1 MCDSLLQNV
10 FRKLDGNHLVDN
22 ILAQHSRTYSL
33 TNKLKCTIL
42 ASRHYFVNGA
52 CFIRELAKQ
61 LAKFEQV
68 QVSLL
73 VPEDTLYNE
82 NEERK
87 AKEIGVTIV
96 KARKQLAFSDSIE
109 WLNYPPA
116 YLKTDIVIGVGVEL
130 GKIAQNWK
138 MRYQCKS
145 IQFASEIDQRRVLMY
160 HDTIDDGRVH
170 IKRFRGLSL
179 SADIPVAVGPKT
191 ADKLAASLRSKGKQV
206 LGFTP
211 GISSEFSSLTHAT
224 KDGTDF
230 RVLFVGGINPDNS
243 QEDGVELATKTM
255 AELNDKSYRLIH
267 VGAGKGREQQF
278 ANLFHQSGVP
288 IRQCEMRNH
297 PQSDEEWKDL
307 LCEVDL
313 AIMPSGDEEF
323 GWEAL
328 VALSAGL
335 PVLVHEESGF
345 GRALKDVGFGQSAIV
360 DSDDPRQWASRIK
373 KVRETDRKTR
383 LEQAALLRCKY
394 NKKYSWA
401 KQCGALVANMM
412 CMMAS
417 GKEFYF
423 IFYFAFKVLIL
434 NISNYC
440 MGNFFY
446 YFYRLISMILYLLI
460 FQNYQAVK
468 DLINFESIAPKENRF
483 TPLLCIPKG
492 RISVL
497 ARNFCLRAKVAPT
510 NNFWGQIFQERA
522 NVPVS
527 F

>member
-1 MCDSLLQNV
+1 MLYVCDSLLQNA
-10 FRKLDGNHLVDN
+10 FRRLDGNLLVGN
-22 ILAQHSRTYSL
+22 ILALHNGTYSS

-42 ASRHYFVNGA
+42 ASRYYFVNGA

-61 LAKFEQV
+61 LAKFKQV
-68 QVSLL
+68 QVRVL
-73 VPEDTLYNE
+73 VPEDTLYDE

-87 AKEIGVTIV
+87 AKEMGVTIV
-96 KARKQLAFSDSIE
+96 KAKKRLGFCDSIE

-116 YLKTDIVIGVGVEL
+116 DLKTDVVIGVGVEL
-130 GKIAQNWK
+130 GKVAQNWK

-145 IQFASEIDQRRVLMY
+145 IQFAGGNDWERVY
-160 HDTIDDGRVH
+160 RDTVYDCLEGWTDRH
-170 IKRFRGLSL
+170 IKHLRGLSL

-224 KDGTDF
+224 EDGTDF

-243 QEDGVELATKTM
+243 QEDGAELATKTV
-255 AELNDKSYRLIH
+255 AELNDKSYHLIH

-288 IRQCEMRNH
+288 KRQFEMRNL
-297 PQSDEEWKDL
+297 PQTDEEWKDL

-323 GWEAL
+323 GWGAL

-360 DSDDPRQWASRIK
+360 DSDDPKQWASRIK
-373 KVRETDRKTR
+373 KVRETNRKTR
-383 LEQAALLRCKY
+383 LEQAALLRSKY
-394 NKKYSWA
+394 DEKYSWS
-401 KQCGALVANMM
+401 KQCGALVEMM

-417 GKEFYF
+417 GMELYF
-423 IFYFAFKVLIL
+423 IFIFIL
-434 NISNYC
+434 RHEK
-440 MGNFFY
+440 FLQF
-446 YFYRLISMILYLLI
+446 
-460 FQNYQAVK
+460 
-468 DLINFESIAPKENRF
+468 D
-483 TPLLCIPKG
+483 
-492 RISVL
+492 
-497 ARNFCLRAKVAPT
+497 
-510 NNFWGQIFQERA
+510 
-522 NVPVS
+522 
-527 F
+527 

>member
-1 MCDSLLQNV
+1 MFHACDSLLQEM
-10 FRKLDGNHLVDN
+10 FRVLDGNLLVDN
-22 ILAQHSRTYSL
+22 ILAQHNGTYSS

-42 ASRHYFVNGA
+42 APRYFFSNGA
-52 CFIRELAKQ
+52 HFIRELAKQ

-68 QVSLL
+68 QVSVLG
-73 VPEDTLYNE
+73 PEDMGYNE
-82 NEERK
+82 YEERK

-96 KARKQLAFSDSIE
+96 KAKKQPGFFGPIE

-116 YLKTDIVIGVGVEL
+116 DLETDIVIGVGEQL
-130 GKIAQNWK
+130 GKVAQNWK
-138 MRYQCKS
+138 MRYLCKS
-145 IQFASEIDQRRVLMY
+145 IQFSGGIDWDLSYFEAINDFLRRCSTY
-160 HDTIDDGRVH
+160 GR
-170 IKRFRGLSL
+170 IKLFGELSL

-191 ADKLAASLRSKGKQV
+191 ADKLNSSLRSKGKEV

-211 GISSEFSSLTHAT
+211 GISSEFSGLTHAT

-230 RVLFVGGINPDNS
+230 RVLFVGGSNPDNS

-255 AELNDKSYRLIH
+255 AELNDKSYHLIH

-288 IRQCEMRNH
+288 KRQFEMRNH
-297 PQSDEEWKDL
+297 TQTDEEWKDL

-323 GWEAL
+323 GGEAL
-328 VALSAGL
+328 LALSAGL
-335 PVLVHEESGF
+335 PVLVHGESGF
-345 GRALKDVGFGQSAIV
+345 GRALKDVEFGQTAIV
-360 DSDDPRQWASRIK
+360 DSDDPKKWASSIK

-383 LEQAALLRCKY
+383 LKQAALLRSKY
-394 NKKYSWA
+394 DEKYSWA
-401 KQCGALVANMM
+401 KQCGALVAMM

-440 MGNFFY
+440 MGNFF
-446 YFYRLISMILYLLI
+446 FI
-460 FQNYQAVK
+460 FTG
-468 DLINFESIAPKENRF
+468 S
-483 TPLLCIPKG
+483 
-492 RISVL
+492 L
-497 ARNFCLRAKVAPT
+497 A
-510 NNFWGQIFQERA
+510 
-522 NVPVS
+522 
-527 F
+527 

>member
-1 MCDSLLQNV
+1 MFHACDSLLQEM
-10 FRKLDGNHLVDN
+10 FRLHDGNHLVDN
-22 ILAQHSRTYSL
+22 ILAQHNGTYSS

-42 ASRHYFVNGA
+42 APSYDIFNGA
-52 CFIRELAKQ
+52 AFIRELAKQ

-68 QVSLL
+68 QVSVLG
-73 VPEDTLYNE
+73 PEDMGYNE
-82 NEERK
+82 YEERK

-96 KARKQLAFSDSIE
+96 KAKKQPGFCESIE

-116 YLKTDIVIGVGVEL
+116 DLKTDIVIGVGNQL
-130 GKIAQNWK
+130 GKVAQNWK
-138 MRYQCKS
+138 MQYQCKS
-145 IQFASEIDQRRVLMY
+145 IQFACGNDWDWVY
-160 HDTIDDGRVH
+160 HDVINDCLEGATDRP

-191 ADKLAASLRSKGKQV
+191 ADKLTASLRSKGKQV

-211 GISSEFSSLTHAT
+211 GISSELSSLTQAT

-243 QEDGVELATKTM
+243 QEDGAELATKTM
-255 AELNDKSYRLIH
+255 AELNDKSYHLFH

-288 IRQCEMRNH
+288 KRQFEMRNH
-297 PQSDEEWKDL
+297 PQTDEEWKDL

-323 GWEAL
+323 GGDAL
-328 VALSAGL
+328 LALSAGL
-335 PVLVHEESGF
+335 PVLVHGESGF
-345 GRALKDVGFGQSAIV
+345 GRALKDVEFGQTAIV
-360 DSDDPRQWASRIK
+360 DSDDPKKWASSIK

-383 LEQAALLRCKY
+383 LKQAALLRSKY
-394 NKKYSWA
+394 DEKYSWA
-401 KQCGALVANMM
+401 KQCGALVAMM

-440 MGNFFY
+440 MGNFFL
-446 YFYRLISMILYLLI
+446 FLQVHWHDI
-460 FQNYQAVK
+460 V
-468 DLINFESIAPKENRF
+468 LINFSKLSSCKRSDKF
-483 TPLLCIPKG
+483 
-492 RISVL
+492 
-497 ARNFCLRAKVAPT
+497 
-510 NNFWGQIFQERA
+510 
-522 NVPVS
+522 
-527 F
+527 